1 MTKQEVYN
9 IKKEYAEQ
17 HVKYQMH
24 YWRGWRYSLLKRI
37 TMFISKRGR
46 GRRQTYS
53 DLIIMADTETSK
65 YKENTTI
72 KQKDGS
78 IKYVPVDNYIVA
90 WTLSIRCFHTN
101 IVTLYGSRPS
111 EFIKCLNLIMKNTP
125 AALIIYYHNLSYDW
139 QFLRKFYIQEY
150 GNPVEQLNTKP
161 HYPINIKFENGLE
174 LRDSLIMAQRSLD
187 KWGID
192 MDVEHK
198 KAVGKWDYDKIRNQ
212 GESFTADELEYIEHD
227 TLAGVECIDRQMETL
242 HKDLASVPITA
253 TGIVRQ
259 DTLHIGKDNKAKDA
273 FQRQVSEDYK
283 IQEMLE
289 HIYHGGFTHGNRH
302 YYNVTLTGMTQ
313 GQDFASSY
321 PFAILVGL
329 LPCERFHLLMDKT
342 VSLDQIIA
350 KSDKYAF
357 MFKLTLYNVR
367 MKDKNWPMPMLQ
379 YSKTVYCIN
388 PILDNGRIMYADY
401 VEIYVNEIDA
411 LLINDIYTWE
421 KHVCTDI
428 YAATKSL
435 APKWFRD
442 YVYSLFVDKCE
453 LKGVDKVRYAIS
465 KSKLNSCY
473 GMCCQKPISPD
484 IMEEYDTGEFIIQ
497 DMSEDDKIAAYNKYF
512 NSFNKILPFHWG
524 CWVTSIAMYNLF
536 QLGKCCKTWF
546 YSDTDSCYGQGWDKV
561 KLDAYNKSCKEKLLA
576 AGYDAVRIN
585 GKEYWLGVAESD
597 PQEDVYTEF
606 RYQGAKRYVG
616 RQLKDGQLHIT
627 VAGVPKKAAA
637 CLEDNIDN
645 FHPGFIFSGM
655 ISGKKLVTYNY
666 VEEIHMDPNGN
677 EIGDSIDLTP
687 CDYKLDSASHGNID
701 DLFKEDINI
710 IVYDQD

>member
-9 IKKEYAEQ
+9 IKKEYVDN
-17 HVKYQMH
+17 HVLYQMH
-24 YWRGWRYSLLKRI
+24 YWRGWRYSLLKKI
-37 TMFISKRGR
+37 TMYVSKRGR
-46 GRRQTYS
+46 GKRQSYS

-90 WTLSIRCFHTN
+90 WTLSIRAFHTN

-125 AALIIYYHNLSYDW
+125 AALIVYYHNLSYDW

-150 GNPVEQLNTKP
+150 GDPVEQLNTKP
-161 HYPINIKFENGLE
+161 HYPINIKFGNGLE

-192 MDVEHK
+192 MDVDHK

-212 GESFTADELEYIEHD
+212 CESFTPDELEYIEHD
-227 TLAGVECIDRQMETL
+227 TLAGVECIDRQMELL

-259 DTLHIGKDNKAKDA
+259 DTLHIGKENKAKDA
-273 FQRQVSEDYK
+273 FKRQVSEDYK
-283 IQEMLE
+283 IQQMLE

-302 YYNVTLTGMTQ
+302 FYNVTLTGMTQ

-342 VSLDQIIA
+342 VSLEQVLE
-350 KSDKYAF
+350 KSDRYAF
-357 MFKLTLYNVR
+357 MFKLTLYNVK

-379 YSKTVYCIN
+379 YSKTVYCLN

-411 LLINDIYTWE
+411 MLIRDIYTWE

-428 YAATKSL
+428 YAASKSL

-484 IMEEYDTGEFIIQ
+484 IIEEYDTGEFIIE
-497 DMSEDDKIAAYNKYF
+497 DMNELDKQVAYSKYYQ
-512 NSFNKILPFHWG
+512 SFNKILPFHWG

-546 YSDTDSCYGQGWDKV
+546 YSDTDSCYGQGWDKA
-561 KLDAYNKSCKEKLLA
+561 KLDAYNQECKDKLKA

-597 PQEDVYTEF
+597 PEEDVYTEF

-637 CLEDNIDN
+637 CLNDDIEN
-645 FHPGFIFSGM
+645 FHPGFIFSGI

-666 VEEIHMDPNGN
+666 VDEIHLDPNGN

>member
-9 IKKEYAEQ
+9 IKKEYVEQ
-17 HVKYQMH
+17 HVTYQMH
-24 YWRGWRYSLLKRI
+24 HWRGWRYSLLKRI
-37 TMFISKRGR
+37 TMFVSKRGR
-46 GRRQTYS
+46 GKRQSYS

-65 YKENTTI
+65 NKDNPVI
-72 KQKDGS
+72 KLKDGS
-78 IKYVPVDNYIVA
+78 DKYVPVDNYIVA
-90 WTLSIRCFHTN
+90 WTISIRAFHHN
-101 IVTLYGSRPS
+101 IVTLYGNRPS
-111 EFIKCLNLIMKNTP
+111 EFIRCLNLIIENTP
-125 AALIIYYHNLSYDW
+125 AALIVYYHNLSYDW

-150 GNPVEQLNTKP
+150 GDPVEQLNTKP
-161 HYPINIKFENGLE
+161 HYPINIKFGNGME

-212 GESFTADELEYIEHD
+212 DETFSSDELEYIEHD
-227 TLAGVECIDRQMETL
+227 TLAGVECIDRHMEIL
-242 HKDLASVPITA
+242 HKDLASIPITA

-259 DTLHIGKDNKAKDA
+259 DTLNIGKQNKAKDA
-273 FQRQVSEDYK
+273 FKRQVSEDFK
-283 IQEMLE
+283 IQQMLE

-329 LPCERFHLLMDKT
+329 LPCERFHLLIDKI
-342 VSLDQIIA
+342 VSIDQILA
-350 KSDKYAF
+350 KADKYAF
-357 MFKLTLYNVR
+357 MFKLTLFKVKL
-367 MKDKNWPMPMLQ
+367 KDKNWPMPMLQ
-379 YSKTVYCIN
+379 YSKAVYCVN

-411 LLINDIYTWE
+411 MLINDIYTWDRHGCSE
-421 KHVCTDI
+421 I
-428 YAATKSL
+428 YAAAKQL

-473 GMCCQKPISPD
+473 GMCCQKPIAPD
-484 IMEEYDTGEFIIQ
+484 IIEEYDTGEFIIE
-497 DMSEDDKIAAYNKYF
+497 DMDEEDQIAAYNKYF

-546 YSDTDSCYGQGWDKV
+546 YSDTDSCYGQGW
-561 KLDAYNKSCKEKLLA
+561 NKEKLNAYNQSCKDKLIA

-616 RQLKDGQLHIT
+616 RQLKDGKLHIT

-637 CLEDNIDN
+637 CLDDDIEN
-645 FHPGFIFSGM
+645 FHPGFIFSGTV
-655 ISGKKLVTYNY
+655 SGKKLVTYNY
-666 VEEIHMDPNGN
+666 VEQIHMDPKGN

-687 CDYKLDSASHGNID
+687 CDYKLDSAAHGNID

-710 IVYDQD
+710 IVYDQE